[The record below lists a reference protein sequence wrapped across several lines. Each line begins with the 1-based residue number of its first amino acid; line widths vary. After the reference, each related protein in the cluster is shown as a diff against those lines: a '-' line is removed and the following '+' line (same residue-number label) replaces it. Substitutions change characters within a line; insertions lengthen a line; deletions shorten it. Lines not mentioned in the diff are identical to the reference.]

1 MAVAACLKASQ
12 STVVGYA
19 GHAQPLHLGVMNGMG
34 SGGPGG
40 GLLQSQLTRS
50 LERILEDAHL
60 SGELKLSGRK
70 LKDFPKAAGKYNL
83 SDTVIA
89 DLSRNRF
96 CELPE
101 DVTCLAFLERLLVY
115 HNTIRSVPET
125 IRGLHSLTYLDLRN
139 NQLAVLPREVC
150 TLPLQVLLVSNNR
163 LATLPDELGRM
174 EKLTELDAACNQI
187 THLPARMGDLRS
199 LRSLN
204 LRSNQLVYLP
214 RDLTCLQLTFLDISG
229 NKIATLPVELRLMS
243 SLVDL
248 ELSNNPLTSPPASLC
263 VRGLVHV
270 FKYLE
275 TMAAREEKSKTGAD
289 GHATLRRT
297 ALSAKGSGNFLLDSQ
312 QRNRRAHVDSGYCT
326 SDGGYDGKRWL
337 NDEDAHNFITSSPKW
352 SPIPLHSSFGG
363 MARGG
368 CSNQSNAST
377 LSPGAHPSAL
387 AATNLTAPNEASSLA
402 NGPGATAAGDGGGVI
417 CWEEEFRKNAALQD
431 SHPDRK
437 QLSNNNSN
445 DMSPEGDF
453 TPDGTKTDDKS
464 RTFANYQTYREYKE
478 ALRQQRNLDSV
489 YRSKDQPQTPDSGG
503 SATDSPL
510 SNVSPHTKSVS
521 SSSVYSSSNQSSPV
535 SPLHAGA
542 GGAGNVNKLN
552 QINANG
558 NFTTFGGNSLPS
570 ANRNG
575 GQSSLVDETL
585 AGPSS
590 ATGTPNK
597 RPVQKVIPSRNIS
610 SSYQNQ
616 SPTHLNGNHHP
627 VVGPTGN
634 GTGAQGKIPVAN
646 GGTSKVALTSPNGGA
661 TGEYAYVK
669 PNSPSKVTGGI
680 LIHNNVP
687 PSSIPKPAA
696 PNGGGGLGSPVLAG
710 QKPLTATVGYVNN
723 AKPGQKTNKTVSWN
737 RDVPTEK
744 LSFTMRREFDKQ
756 KEETELIEQ
765 LRHIIEARLK
775 MTLPEDVA
783 PALMDG
789 VVLCH
794 LANHVRPRS
803 VGSIHVPSSA
813 VPKLTMARCR
823 RNVDYFLDAC
833 RRIGVDEELI
843 CSCQDIVPSTTAD
856 STLTALED
864 RDRTEADDR
873 QGSEERTLSPRP
885 PNPNAMYRTIMA
897 LLNQSGA
904 VPVSPPSPPAHGHV
918 RRPRSPPPPPPP
930 SVQGTAPIFPAAATN
945 TNSATVPEK
954 SVDNG
959 TAATY
964 TQISLFPA
972 GKQDEQSVTASWSA
986 CQEQPLNAGTRG
998 TEERRNVP
1006 VTLDL
1011 HKSGVKP
1018 GRKRKFPSTRNAR
1031 RNQQMVGST
1040 NDVQSN
1046 LNEIIEECE
1055 YDSDIGKFR
1064 CRTGGS
1070 DGTGSYEGGE
1080 YDDSEASLTSCD
1092 DDREGGTD
1100 GPEEGGDLFTPVNA
1114 QPPLVGSIVQ
1124 VQPSCNDLDTPT
1136 SDPFSVKALG
1146 SGGNEN
1152 FNIIPGI
1159 EDEQTAGKKVVTKRI
1174 EFFENA
1180 ASKEGRKI
1188 LNSEQAH
1195 GALGSPLKP
1204 TCASE
1209 GEVCEKDNCT
1219 DRKDGYAG
1227 LENRSSESNHSLV
1240 STVLCLGTFLFTV
1253 VYLYLYPLSP

>member
-1 MAVAACLKASQ
+1 MAVACLKASQ
-12 STVVGYA
+12 SITVGYA
-19 GHAQPLHLGVMNGMG
+19 GPAQSSMHHHHHHQLGAMNGI
-34 SGGPGG
+34 GGAGTIGG
-40 GLLQSQLTRS
+40 GHLQSQLTRS

-101 DVTCLAFLERLLVY
+101 DITCLAFLERLLVY

-139 NQLAVLPREVC
+139 NQLSVLPREVC

-163 LATLPDELGRM
+163 LTTLPDEFGRM

-187 THLPARMGDLRS
+187 THLPGRMGDLRN

-214 RDLTCLQLTFLDISG
+214 RDLTCLELTFLDISS
-229 NKIATLPVELRLMS
+229 NKIATLPIELRLMS

-248 ELSNNPLTSPPASLC
+248 ELLDNPLTSPPASLC
-263 VRGLVHV
+263 VRGMVHV

-275 TMAAREEKSKTGAD
+275 TVAAREEKSKTGSD
-289 GHATLRRT
+289 GHATLRRS
-297 ALSAKGSGNFLLDSQ
+297 ALSAKNSGNLLLDS

-326 SDGGYDGKRWL
+326 SDGGYDG
-337 NDEDAHNFITSSPKW
+337 AHLSAPSTHAAASNESSCLLE
-352 SPIPLHSSFGG
+352 SGSAG
-363 MARGG
+363 AAAT
-368 CSNQSNAST
+368 AST
-377 LSPGAHPSAL
+377 DETGA
-387 AATNLTAPNEASSLA
+387 
-402 NGPGATAAGDGGGVI
+402 V
-417 CWEEEFRKNAALQD
+417 CWEEEFRKNALHDQ
-431 SHPDRK
+431 HPDRK
-437 QLSNNNSN
+437 PTSSNNSN

-453 TPDGTKTDDKS
+453 TPDGVKSDDKS
-464 RTFANYQTYREYKE
+464 RSFSNYQTYREYKE

-489 YRSKDQPQTPDSGG
+489 YRSKEQPLTPDSGG

-510 SNVSPHTKSVS
+510 SNVSPYTKSIS

-535 SPLHAGA
+535 SPLHATNA
-542 GGAGNVNKLN
+542 VHKLN

-558 NFTTFGGNSLPS
+558 NYSATGASLPS
-570 ANRNG
+570 PNRNG
-575 GQSSLVDETL
+575 ASQSTMGEETS
-585 AGPSS
+585 GTNS

-610 SSYQNQ
+610 SSYQSQ
-616 SPTHLNGNHHP
+616 SPTHLNGNHQP
-627 VVGPTGN
+627 AVL
-634 GTGAQGKIPVAN
+634 GATANAGAYGKIPVAN
-646 GGTSKVALTSPNGGA
+646 GSTSKGALTSPNGAPG
-661 TGEYAYVK
+661 TGGEFAYVK
-669 PNSPSKVTGGI
+669 PNSPCKVSGGI
-680 LIHNNVP
+680 LVHNNVP
-687 PSSIPKPAA
+687 PSSIPKPSSS
-696 PNGGGGLGSPVLAG
+696 NGGGLGSPVLASG

-775 MTLPEDVA
+775 MTLPEDIA

-833 RRIGVDEELI
+833 RKIGVDEELI
-843 CSCQDIVPSTTAD
+843 CSCQDIVPSATAD

-864 RDRTEADDR
+864 SNRKETGEGP
-873 QGSEERTLSPRP
+873 GSEERILSPRP
-885 PNPNAMYRTIMA
+885 PNPIAMYRTIMA
-897 LLNQSGA
+897 LLDISA
-904 VPVSPPSPPAHGHV
+904 VQMSPPSPSANGQV

-930 SVQGTAPIFPAAATN
+930 LTLPPQANVESLHPAAATN
-945 TNSATVPEK
+945 TNSSTVPEK
-954 SVDNG
+954 SVDSG
-959 TAATY
+959 TIAPYSQSNLFSEAASCGERGKPHSADY
-964 TQISLFPA
+964 QVQEHASETQPVRVVE
-972 GKQDEQSVTASWSA
+972 D
-986 CQEQPLNAGTRG
+986 
-998 TEERRNVP
+998 RRNVP

-1011 HKSGVKP
+1011 HKYGAKPP
-1018 GRKRKFPSTRNAR
+1018 GRKRKFPSSRTGATVR
-1031 RNQQMVGST
+1031 RNHMIGNA

-1064 CRTGGS
+1064 CRTENF
-1070 DGTGSYEGGE
+1070 DGRGE
-1080 YDDSEASLTSCD
+1080 YEDSETSLTSCE
-1092 DDREGGTD
+1092 DDRESVGNESVEDGGE
-1100 GPEEGGDLFTPVNA
+1100 PFTPINS
-1114 QPPLVGSIVQ
+1114 QPPMIGPIIQMSDSVS
-1124 VQPSCNDLDTPT
+1124 NDLDTPT
-1136 SDPFSVKALG
+1136 TDPPSMKLDCG
-1146 SGGNEN
+1146 SNDN
-1152 FNIIPGI
+1152 FNIIPGD
-1159 EDEQTAGKKVVTKRI
+1159 EDGERNEKRVVTKRI

-1180 ASKEGRKI
+1180 ASTGRKI
-1188 LNSEQAH
+1188 LNSEQSNTKC
-1195 GALGSPLKP
+1195 GSPVQQVVDKEQPVERLDN
-1204 TCASE
+1204 A
-1209 GEVCEKDNCT
+1209 GEKMESH
-1219 DRKDGYAG
+1219 
-1227 LENRSSESNHSLV
+1227 ENSINSTI

-1253 VYLYLYPLSP
+1253 IYLYFYPLSA

>member
-1 MAVAACLKASQ
+1 MAVACLKASQ
-12 STVVGYA
+12 SIPVGYA
-19 GHAQPLHLGVMNGMG
+19 GPAQSSMHHHLGAMNGIG
-34 SGGPGG
+34 SAGTTTVGGH
-40 GLLQSQLTRS
+40 LQSQLTRS

-101 DVTCLAFLERLLVY
+101 DITCLAFLERLLVY

-139 NQLAVLPREVC
+139 NQLSVLPREVC

-163 LATLPDELGRM
+163 LTTLPDEFGRM

-187 THLPARMGDLRS
+187 THLPGRMGDLRH

-214 RDLTCLQLTFLDISG
+214 RDLTCLELTFLDISS

-248 ELSNNPLTSPPASLC
+248 ELSDNPLTSPPASLC
-263 VRGLVHV
+263 VRGMVHV

-275 TMAAREEKSKTGAD
+275 TVAAREEKSKTGSD
-289 GHATLRRT
+289 GHATLRRS
-297 ALSAKGSGNFLLDSQ
+297 ALSAKNTGNLLLES

-326 SDGGYDGKRWL
+326 SDGGY
-337 NDEDAHNFITSSPKW
+337 E
-352 SPIPLHSSFGG
+352 
-363 MARGG
+363 
-368 CSNQSNAST
+368 
-377 LSPGAHPSAL
+377 GAH
-387 AATNLTAPNEASSLA
+387 LTAPSAHAVASNESSCLLESASA
-402 NGPGATAAGDGGGVI
+402 GAAATASADGTGTV
-417 CWEEEFRKNAALQD
+417 CWEEEFRKNALQD
-431 SHPDRK
+431 QHPDRK
-437 QLSNNNSN
+437 QTSSNNSN

-453 TPDGTKTDDKS
+453 TPDGTKSDDKS
-464 RTFANYQTYREYKE
+464 RSFSNYQTYREYKE
-478 ALRQQRNLDSV
+478 ALRQQRNHDSV
-489 YRSKDQPQTPDSGG
+489 YRSKEQPLTPDSGG

-510 SNVSPHTKSVS
+510 SNVSPYTKSIS

-535 SPLHAGA
+535 SPLHATSA
-542 GGAGNVNKLN
+542 VHKLN

-558 NFTTFGGNSLPS
+558 NYPATGAPLPS
-570 ANRNG
+570 PNRNG
-575 GQSSLVDETL
+575 AAQSTMGEETS
-585 AGPSS
+585 GTNS

-610 SSYQNQ
+610 SSYQSQ
-616 SPTHLNGNHHP
+616 SPTHLNGNHQP
-627 VVGPTGN
+627 TVVGATAN
-634 GTGAQGKIPVAN
+634 AGAYGKIPVAN
-646 GGTSKVALTSPNGGA
+646 GSTSKGALGSPNGA
-661 TGEYAYVK
+661 TGNGGEFAYVK
-669 PNSPSKVTGGI
+669 PNSPCKVSGGI
-680 LIHNNVP
+680 LVHNNVP
-687 PSSIPKPAA
+687 PSSIPKPSSS
-696 PNGGGGLGSPVLAG
+696 NGGGLGSPVLASG

-775 MTLPEDVA
+775 MTLPEDIA

-833 RRIGVDEELI
+833 RKIGVDEELI
-843 CSCQDIVPSTTAD
+843 CSCQDIVPSATAD

-864 RDRTEADDR
+864 SNKKEAGEGP
-873 QGSEERTLSPRP
+873 GSEERILSPRP
-885 PNPNAMYRTIMA
+885 PNPVAMYRTIMA
-897 LLNQSGA
+897 LLDISAMQMSA
-904 VPVSPPSPPAHGHV
+904 PSPSANGQV

-930 SVQGTAPIFPAAATN
+930 LPLLHTNVESLHPAAATN
-945 TNSATVPEK
+945 TNSSTVPEK
-954 SVDNG
+954 SVDSG
-959 TAATY
+959 TTAPYAQSNLFSEAA
-964 TQISLFPA
+964 SR
-972 GKQDEQSVTASWSA
+972 GEREQAHSTDDQVQEHASEMLPV
-986 CQEQPLNAGTRG
+986 CIVED
-998 TEERRNVP
+998 RRNVP

-1011 HKSGVKP
+1011 HKFGAKPP
-1018 GRKRKFPSTRNAR
+1018 GRKRKFPSSRTGTSVR
-1031 RNQQMVGST
+1031 RNHTIGNA

-1064 CRTGGS
+1064 CRTDNF
-1070 DGTGSYEGGE
+1070 DGRGE
-1080 YDDSEASLTSCD
+1080 YEDSETSLTSCE
-1092 DDREGGTD
+1092 DDRESVGNEFVEDGGE
-1100 GPEEGGDLFTPVNA
+1100 PFTPINS
-1114 QPPLVGSIVQ
+1114 QPPMIGPIIQMSDSLS
-1124 VQPSCNDLDTPT
+1124 NDLDTPT
-1136 SDPFSVKALG
+1136 TDPPSMKLDCG
-1146 SGGNEN
+1146 SNDN
-1152 FNIIPGI
+1152 FNIIPG
-1159 EDEQTAGKKVVTKRI
+1159 DENGERNEKRVVTKRI

-1180 ASKEGRKI
+1180 ASTGRKI
-1188 LNSEQAH
+1188 LNSEQSNTKT
-1195 GALGSPLKP
+1195 GSPVQHAADKEQLV
-1204 TCASE
+1204 E
-1209 GEVCEKDNCT
+1209 QMDNVGEKS
-1219 DRKDGYAG
+1219 
-1227 LENRSSESNHSLV
+1227 ENREGTINSTI

-1253 VYLYLYPLSP
+1253 IYLYLYPLAA

>member
-12 STVVGYA
+12 SVAVGYA
-19 GHAQPLHLGVMNGMG
+19 GQTQLGGGMNGI
-34 SGGPGG
+34 GG
-40 GLLQSQLTRS
+40 GVGGHLQSQLTRS

-96 CELPE
+96 CELP
-101 DVTCLAFLERLLVY
+101 DDITCLAFLERLLVY

-139 NQLAVLPREVC
+139 NQLSALPREIC

-174 EKLTELDAACNQI
+174 DKLTELDAACNQI

-214 RDLTCLQLTFLDISG
+214 RDLTCLQLAFLDISS
-229 NKIATLPVELRLMS
+229 NKIATLPVELRQMS

-248 ELSNNPLTSPPASLC
+248 ELCNNPLTSPPASLC

-275 TMAAREEKSKTGAD
+275 TVAAREEKTKTGLD

-297 ALSAKGSGNFLLDSQ
+297 ALAGKNSGNSLLDTH

-326 SDGGYDGKRWL
+326 SDGGFEGGQQVSLAAHNSAGGGL
-337 NDEDAHNFITSSPKW
+337 NDAIAE
-352 SPIPLHSSFGG
+352 
-363 MARGG
+363 
-368 CSNQSNAST
+368 
-377 LSPGAHPSAL
+377 GA
-387 AATNLTAPNEASSLA
+387 
-402 NGPGATAAGDGGGVI
+402 GGVV
-417 CWEEEFRKNAALQD
+417 CWEEEFRKNAQQEQ
-431 SHPDRK
+431 HQDRK

-445 DMSPEGDF
+445 DISPEGDLI
-453 TPDGTKTDDKS
+453 TPDGTKADDKARALS
-464 RTFANYQTYREYKE
+464 NYQTYREYKE

-489 YRSKDQPQTPDSGG
+489 YRSKDQPLTPDSGG
-503 SATDSPL
+503 SATDSPV
-510 SNVSPHTKSVS
+510 SNVSPYTKSIS
-521 SSSVYSSSNQSSPV
+521 SSSVYSSSSQSSPV
-535 SPLHAGA
+535 SPHHAGS
-542 GGAGNVNKLN
+542 VQKMN

-558 NFTTFGGNSLPS
+558 THTAGGANHSSPLLSP
-570 ANRNG
+570 NRNG
-575 GQSSLVDETL
+575 GQ
-585 AGPSS
+585 GS
-590 ATGTPNK
+590 AHEEGASGGGGTPNK

-610 SSYQNQ
+610 STHQSQQ
-616 SPTHLNGNHHP
+616 PSPTHLNGNHHP
-627 VVGPTGN
+627 SFSAGSSSVAGSN
-634 GTGAQGKIPVAN
+634 GTQGKIPLAN
-646 GGTSKVALTSPNGGA
+646 GSGKTSSLAGA
-661 TGEYAYVK
+661 GSRAGSEEYAYVK
-669 PNSPSKVTGGI
+669 PNSPCKTTSGI
-680 LIHNNVP
+680 LTHNNVP
-687 PSSIPKPAA
+687 PSSIPKPTA
-696 PNGGGGLGSPVLAG
+696 PNGGGLTSPVQAG

-765 LRHIIEARLK
+765 LRQIIETRLK
-775 MTLPEDVA
+775 MSLPEDIA

-843 CSCQDIVPSTTAD
+843 CSCQDIVPSTTAEP
-856 STLTALED
+856 TLTSLEASGT
-864 RDRTEADDR
+864 RAADDEEEGR
-873 QGSEERTLSPRP
+873 GGQGSSVALRP
-885 PNPNAMYRTIMA
+885 PNPLAMYRTIAA
-897 LLNQSGA
+897 LLSVSTTSTA
-904 VPVSPPSPPAHGHV
+904 VAAAPGIGPGLSAIGLL

-930 SVQGTAPIFPAAATN
+930 TIGPLVPVCAIPPAAATN
-945 TNSATVPEK
+945 TNSSTVPEK
-954 SVDNG
+954 SFDCDL
-959 TAATY
+959 AAAQAQPGLLTSVAMHGSSQVSF
-964 TQISLFPA
+964 TGQIVE
-972 GKQDEQSVTASWSA
+972 D
-986 CQEQPLNAGTRG
+986 
-998 TEERRNVP
+998 RRNVP

-1011 HKSGVKP
+1011 RKCDSSKP
-1018 GRKRKFPSTRNAR
+1018 NGGRKRKFPSSRSNR
-1031 RNQQMVGST
+1031 RSQRTGGAAGDM
-1040 NDVQSN
+1040 QSN

-1064 CRTGGS
+1064 CRTD
-1070 DGTGSYEGGE
+1070 DGELREYE
-1080 YDDSEASLTSCD
+1080 DSETSLTSCD
-1092 DDREGGTD
+1092 DDCPNGMENEA
-1100 GPEEGGDLFTPVNA
+1100 EEGCDAFTPTNA
-1114 QPPLVGSIVQ
+1114 QPIVGGMFPDMGATVS
-1124 VQPSCNDLDTPT
+1124 SNDLDTPT
-1136 SDPFSVKALG
+1136 TEQPLTGAKAVD
-1146 SGGNEN
+1146 GGNEN
-1152 FNIIPGI
+1152 FNITQT
-1159 EDEQTAGKKVVTKRI
+1159 DEEEETNAGRQKVVTKRI

-1180 ASKEGRKI
+1180 ASGGRKI
-1188 LNSEQAH
+1188 LNSEISVSAKQQQ
-1195 GALGSPLKP
+1195 SPEELATTEEYKGDEKKAGDTTGDP
-1204 TCASE
+1204 HCFHEVSE
-1209 GEVCEKDNCT
+1209 QRRE
-1219 DRKDGYAG
+1219 
-1227 LENRSSESNHSLV
+1227 SEHPMI
-1240 STVLCLGTFLFTV
+1240 STILCLGTFIFTV
-1253 VYLYLYPLSP
+1253 VYLYFYPLSS

>member
-19 GHAQPLHLGVMNGMG
+19 GHAQPLHLGAMNGMG
-34 SGGPGG
+34 SGAAG

-101 DVTCLAFLERLLVY
+101 DITCLAFLERLLVY

-297 ALSAKGSGNFLLDSQ
+297 ALSAKGSGNFLLDNQ

-326 SDGGYDGKRWL
+326 SDGGYDG
-337 NDEDAHNFITSSPKW
+337 
-352 SPIPLHSSFGG
+352 
-363 MARGG
+363 
-368 CSNQSNAST
+368 
-377 LSPGAHPSAL
+377 AHPSAL
-387 AATNLTAPNEASSLA
+387 AATNLTAPNEASSLM

-510 SNVSPHTKSVS
+510 SNVSPYTKSVS

-542 GGAGNVNKLN
+542 GGSNVNKLN

-558 NFTTFGGNSLPS
+558 NFTTATFGGNSLPS

-575 GQSSLVDETL
+575 GQSSLDETL
-585 AGPSS
+585 AGTSS

-627 VVGPTGN
+627 VVGPPGN

-696 PNGGGGLGSPVLAG
+696 PNSGGLGSPVLAGAG

-765 LRHIIEARLK
+765 LRHIIEVRLK

-833 RRIGVDEELI
+833 RRIGVDENLLCCAADVLEGRGTVQVAITVVEL
-843 CSCQDIVPSTTAD
+843 
-856 STLTALED
+856 LKFH
-864 RDRTEADDR
+864 
-873 QGSEERTLSPRP
+873 
-885 PNPNAMYRTIMA
+885 NPASN
-897 LLNQSGA
+897 
-904 VPVSPPSPPAHGHV
+904 V
-918 RRPRSPPPPPPP
+918 RSPTRGLYSVGSSSFNGGSSSNINSGPKSSP
-930 SVQGTAPIFPAAATN
+930 SSSSSLSSSTSG
-945 TNSATVPEK
+945 
-954 SVDNG
+954 NG
-959 TAATY
+959 T
-964 TQISLFPA
+964 
-972 GKQDEQSVTASWSA
+972 
-986 CQEQPLNAGTRG
+986 
-998 TEERRNVP
+998 
-1006 VTLDL
+1006 
-1011 HKSGVKP
+1011 
-1018 GRKRKFPSTRNAR
+1018 
-1031 RNQQMVGST
+1031 
-1040 NDVQSN
+1040 
-1046 LNEIIEECE
+1046 
-1055 YDSDIGKFR
+1055 
-1064 CRTGGS
+1064 
-1070 DGTGSYEGGE
+1070 
-1080 YDDSEASLTSCD
+1080 
-1092 DDREGGTD
+1092 
-1100 GPEEGGDLFTPVNA
+1100 
-1114 QPPLVGSIVQ
+1114 
-1124 VQPSCNDLDTPT
+1124 
-1136 SDPFSVKALG
+1136 
-1146 SGGNEN
+1146 
-1152 FNIIPGI
+1152 
-1159 EDEQTAGKKVVTKRI
+1159 
-1174 EFFENA
+1174 
-1180 ASKEGRKI
+1180 
-1188 LNSEQAH
+1188 
-1195 GALGSPLKP
+1195 
-1204 TCASE
+1204 
-1209 GEVCEKDNCT
+1209 
-1219 DRKDGYAG
+1219 
-1227 LENRSSESNHSLV
+1227 
-1240 STVLCLGTFLFTV
+1240 
-1253 VYLYLYPLSP
+1253 

>member
-1 MAVAACLKASQ
+1 MAVACLKASQ
-12 STVVGYA
+12 SITVGYA
-19 GHAQPLHLGVMNGMG
+19 GPAQSSMHPRHQNHHLGAMNGIG
-34 SGGPGG
+34 SAGTTGG
-40 GLLQSQLTRS
+40 GHLQSQLTRS

-101 DVTCLAFLERLLVY
+101 DITCLPFLERLLVY

-139 NQLAVLPREVC
+139 NQLSVLPREVC

-163 LATLPDELGRM
+163 LTTLPDEFGRM

-187 THLPARMGDLRS
+187 THLPGRMGDLRN

-214 RDLTCLQLTFLDISG
+214 RDLTCLELTFLDISS
-229 NKIATLPVELRLMS
+229 NKIASLPVELRLMS

-248 ELSNNPLTSPPASLC
+248 ELSDNPLTSPPASLC
-263 VRGLVHV
+263 VRGMVHV

-275 TMAAREEKSKTGAD
+275 TVAAREEKSKTGTD
-289 GHATLRRT
+289 GHATLRRS
-297 ALSAKGSGNFLLDSQ
+297 ALSAKNSGNLLLDSQ
-312 QRNRRAHVDSGYCT
+312 NRNRRAHVDSGYCT
-326 SDGGYDGKRWL
+326 SDGGYDG
-337 NDEDAHNFITSSPKW
+337 AH
-352 SPIPLHSSFGG
+352 
-363 MARGG
+363 
-368 CSNQSNAST
+368 
-377 LSPGAHPSAL
+377 LSAPSANAVASNESSCL
-387 AATNLTAPNEASSLA
+387 LERGSAGAAATVSADGT
-402 NGPGATAAGDGGGVI
+402 GAV
-417 CWEEEFRKNAALQD
+417 CWEEEFRKNALHDQ
-431 SHPDRK
+431 HPDRK
-437 QLSNNNSN
+437 PTSCNNSN

-453 TPDGTKTDDKS
+453 TPDGTKSDDKS
-464 RTFANYQTYREYKE
+464 RSFSNYQTYREYKE

-489 YRSKDQPQTPDSGG
+489 YRSKEQPLTPDSGG

-510 SNVSPHTKSVS
+510 SNVSPHTKSIS

-535 SPLHAGA
+535 SPLHATSA
-542 GGAGNVNKLN
+542 VHKLN

-558 NFTTFGGNSLPS
+558 NYSATGASLPS
-570 ANRNG
+570 PNRNG
-575 GQSSLVDETL
+575 ASQSTMGEETS
-585 AGPSS
+585 GTNS

-610 SSYQNQ
+610 SSYQSQ
-616 SPTHLNGNHHP
+616 SPTHLNGNHQP
-627 VVGPTGN
+627 TVVGATGN
-634 GTGAQGKIPVAN
+634 AGAYGKIPVAN
-646 GGTSKVALTSPNGGA
+646 GSTSKGALTSPNGA
-661 TGEYAYVK
+661 TGTGGEFAYVK
-669 PNSPSKVTGGI
+669 PNSPCKVSGGI
-680 LIHNNVP
+680 LVHNNVP
-687 PSSIPKPAA
+687 PSSIPKPSSS
-696 PNGGGGLGSPVLAG
+696 NGGGLGSPVLASG

-775 MTLPEDVA
+775 MTLPEDIA

-833 RRIGVDEELI
+833 RKIGVDEELI
-843 CSCQDIVPSTTAD
+843 CSCQDIVPSATTD
-856 STLTALED
+856 STLTALEASNSK
-864 RDRTEADDR
+864 EAGEGP
-873 QGSEERTLSPRP
+873 GSEERVLSPRP
-885 PNPNAMYRTIMA
+885 PNPIAMYRTIMA
-897 LLNQSGA
+897 LLDISAMQMSA
-904 VPVSPPSPPAHGHV
+904 PSPSANGQV

-930 SVQGTAPIFPAAATN
+930 LPPQANVESLHPAAATN
-945 TNSATVPEK
+945 TNSSTVPEK
-954 SVDNG
+954 SVDSG
-959 TAATY
+959 KIAPYSQSHLFSEAASRGEVGKPHSADDQIQEY
-964 TQISLFPA
+964 ASETQPVRVVE
-972 GKQDEQSVTASWSA
+972 D
-986 CQEQPLNAGTRG
+986 
-998 TEERRNVP
+998 RRNVP

-1011 HKSGVKP
+1011 HKHGAKPP
-1018 GRKRKFPSTRNAR
+1018 GRKRKFPSSRTGASVR
-1031 RNQQMVGST
+1031 RNHIIG
-1040 NDVQSN
+1040 NAHDVQSN

-1064 CRTGGS
+1064 CRTENF
-1070 DGTGSYEGGE
+1070 DGRGE
-1080 YDDSEASLTSCD
+1080 YEDSETSLTSCE
-1092 DDREGGTD
+1092 DDRESVDNESVEDGGE
-1100 GPEEGGDLFTPVNA
+1100 PFTPINSH
-1114 QPPLVGSIVQ
+1114 PPMIGPIIQMSDSVS
-1124 VQPSCNDLDTPT
+1124 NDLDTPT
-1136 SDPFSVKALG
+1136 TDPPSMKLDCG
-1146 SGGNEN
+1146 SNDN
-1152 FNIIPGI
+1152 FNIIPGS
-1159 EDEQTAGKKVVTKRI
+1159 EDGERNEKRVVTKRI

-1180 ASKEGRKI
+1180 ASTGRKI
-1188 LNSEQAH
+1188 LNSEQSNTKC
-1195 GALGSPLKP
+1195 GSPVQQVVDKEQLVEP
-1204 TCASE
+1204 MDNA
-1209 GEVCEKDNCT
+1209 GEKVESQ
-1219 DRKDGYAG
+1219 
-1227 LENRSSESNHSLV
+1227 ENSINSTI

-1253 VYLYLYPLSP
+1253 IYLYFYPLSA